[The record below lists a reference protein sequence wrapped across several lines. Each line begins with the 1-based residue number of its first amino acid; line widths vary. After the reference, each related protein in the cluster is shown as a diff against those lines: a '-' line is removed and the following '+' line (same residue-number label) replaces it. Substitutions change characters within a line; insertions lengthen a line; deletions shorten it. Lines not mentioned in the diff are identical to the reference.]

1 MKTLATPKTLLT
13 ALALVALSLGAVQ
26 AQGPAQADRAGETHQ
41 SSRPAVQRDAPALD
55 IGQIHARLLAE
66 GYTDVREI
74 EWSKGRYKAKAR
86 DSQGR
91 RVKLYLNGSTGA
103 MEHSRVH
110 ERERPRD

>member
-13 ALALVALSLGAVQ
+13 ALALVVLSLGAAQ
-26 AQGPAQADRAGETHQ
+26 AQGPAQTDRAGETHQ
-41 SSRPAVQRDAPALD
+41 SPLPALD

-66 GYTDVREI
+66 GYTDVREV
-74 EWSKGRYKAKAR
+74 EWTKGRYKAKAR

-91 RVKLYLNGSTGA
+91 RVKLYLNGSTGT

-110 ERERPRD
+110 ERERQRD